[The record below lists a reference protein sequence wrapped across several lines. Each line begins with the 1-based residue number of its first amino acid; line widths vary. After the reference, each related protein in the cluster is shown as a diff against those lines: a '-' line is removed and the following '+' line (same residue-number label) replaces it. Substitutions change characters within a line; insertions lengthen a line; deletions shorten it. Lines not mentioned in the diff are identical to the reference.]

1 MINSGI
7 GESQLNN
14 LLATVNLPII
24 SSRCLKNREREVGKA
39 IEEVAEDSCNTAI
52 AEEKELL

>member
-7 GESQLNN
+7 GESQLDN
-14 LLATVNLPII
+14 LLAAMNLPTI
-24 SSRCLKNREREVGKA
+24 SSRSLKHREREVGKV
-39 IEEVAEDSCNTAI
+39 IEEVAENSCNTAI